1 MNVQEIEINEAF
13 RAEVR
18 EWMNSHLTGRFASLK
33 HASGLGAEGYDA
45 QLAKEWEQELA
56 KGGWTG
62 IGWSAEHGGRAATLA
77 QQVIFHEEYV
87 SCGGPGRIGHIGET
101 LLAPTLMHYGT
112 PEQKARFL
120 PGILAGKDYWAQ
132 GYSEPGAGSDL
143 AGIRTRARIDPA
155 TGEWVID
162 GQKVWTSWAHESG
175 WIFVLAR
182 CDETVVQAAPGN
194 GARHGGMVLLLVPL
208 HQPGVEVR
216 PIRQITGTSEFN
228 EVFFDGA
235 RTEGSLHLGPV
246 GDGWKVAMYL
256 LGCERGASTLGQ
268 QAHFRYELNLI
279 LELARKNGAA
289 RDPLLRQRLAKAALG
304 LQTLRSHALRSSGEG
319 TSQRVASVSKYAW
332 SNWHRDLGELA
343 MEVLGEQGELALSD
357 PELRPLQQL
366 WLVSRADTIY
376 AGTNEIQMNLM
387 AERALGMPR

>member
-1 MNVQEIEINEAF
+1 MQESEINEAF

-18 EWMNSHLTGRFASLK
+18 EWMAQHLTGRFAPLK

-62 IGWSAEHGGRAATLA
+62 LGWETRYGGRNVPLA

-87 SCGGPGRIGHIGET
+87 RCGGPGRIGHIGET
-101 LLAPTLMHYGT
+101 LLAPTLMAFGT
-112 PEQKARFL
+112 PEQKQRFL
-120 PGILAGKDYWAQ
+120 PGILAGTDYWAQ

-143 AGIRTRARIDPA
+143 AGIRTKAHRDAV
-155 TGEWVID
+155 TGEWVIN
-162 GQKVWTSWAHESG
+162 GQKVWTSWAHESE
-175 WIFVLAR
+175 WVFVLAR
-182 CDETVVQAAPGN
+182 TDEV
-194 GARHGGMVLLLVPL
+194 GASTASPRHAGMVLLLVPIK
-208 HQPGVEVR
+208 QAGVEVR

-235 RTEGSLHLGPV
+235 RTEGTLHLGPV

-268 QAHFRYELNLI
+268 QAHFRYELDLI
-279 LELARKNGAA
+279 IDLARRNGAA
-289 RDPLLRQRLAKAALG
+289 RDPLIRQRLAKADMG
-304 LQTLRSHALRSSGEG
+304 LQTLRAHALRSGDES
-319 TSQRVASVSKYAW
+319 TPFRVASVSKYAW

-343 MEVLGEQGELALSD
+343 MDVLGEQGELVLKD
-357 PELRPLQQL
+357 PAFSALQQL

>member
-1 MNVQEIEINEAF
+1 MKMQESEINEAF

-18 EWMNSHLTGRFASLK
+18 EWMAQHLTGKFAPLK

-45 QLAKEWEQELA
+45 ELAKEWEQELA

-62 IGWSAEHGGRAATLA
+62 LGWEPRYGGRNAPLA

-87 SCGGPGRIGHIGET
+87 RCGGPGRIGHIGET
-101 LLAPTLMHYGT
+101 LLAPTLMAFGT
-112 PEQKARFL
+112 PEQKQRFL
-120 PGILAGKDYWAQ
+120 PGILAGTDYWAQ

-143 AGIRTRARIDPA
+143 AGIRTKAHRDAA
-155 TGEWVID
+155 TGEWVIN
-162 GQKVWTSWAHESG
+162 GQKVWTSWAHESE
-175 WIFVLAR
+175 WVFVLAR
-182 CDETVVQAAPGN
+182 TDET
-194 GARHGGMVLLLVPL
+194 GASTAGPRHAGMVLLLVPIK
-208 HQPGVEVR
+208 QAGVEVR

-235 RTEGSLHLGPV
+235 RTEGALHLGPV

-268 QAHFRYELNLI
+268 QAHFRYELDLI
-279 LELARKNGAA
+279 IDLAKRNGAA
-289 RDPLLRQRLAKAALG
+289 RDPLIRQRLAKADMG
-304 LQTLRSHALRSSGEG
+304 LQTLRAHALRSSDES
-319 TSQRVASVSKYAW
+319 TPLRVASVSKYAW

-343 MEVLGEQGELALSD
+343 MDVLGEQGELVLKEPALAA
-357 PELRPLQQL
+357 LQQL

-376 AGTNEIQMNLM
+376 AGTNEIQLNLM

>member
-1 MNVQEIEINEAF
+1 MQESEINEAF

-18 EWMNSHLTGRFASLK
+18 EWMAQHLTGRFAPLK

-62 IGWSAEHGGRAATLA
+62 LGWETRYGGRNVPLA

-87 SCGGPGRIGHIGET
+87 RCGGPGRIGHIGET
-101 LLAPTLMHYGT
+101 LLAPTLMAFGT
-112 PEQKARFL
+112 PEQKQRFL
-120 PGILAGKDYWAQ
+120 PGILAGTDYWAQ

-143 AGIRTRARIDPA
+143 AGIRTKAHRDAT
-155 TGEWVID
+155 TGEWVIN
-162 GQKVWTSWAHESG
+162 GQKVWTSWAHESE
-175 WIFVLAR
+175 WVFVLAR
-182 CDETVVQAAPGN
+182 TDEV
-194 GARHGGMVLLLVPL
+194 GASTASPRHAGMVLLLVPIK
-208 HQPGVEVR
+208 QAGVEVR

-235 RTEGSLHLGPV
+235 RTEGALHLGPV

-268 QAHFRYELNLI
+268 QAHFRYELDLI
-279 LELARKNGAA
+279 IDLAKRNGAA
-289 RDPLLRQRLAKAALG
+289 SDPLIRQRLAKADMG
-304 LQTLRSHALRSSGEG
+304 LQTLRAHALRSSDES
-319 TSQRVASVSKYAW
+319 TPLRVASVSKYAW

-343 MEVLGEQGELALSD
+343 MDVLGEQGELVLKD
-357 PELRPLQQL
+357 PAFSALQQL

>member
-1 MNVQEIEINEAF
+1 MQESEINEAF
-13 RAEVR
+13 RTEVR
-18 EWMNSHLTGRFASLK
+18 EWMGRHLTGRFAPLK

-45 QLAKEWEQELA
+45 ELAKEWEQELA
-56 KGGWTG
+56 RGGWTG
-62 IGWSAEHGGRAATLA
+62 LGWETQYGGRNLPLA

-87 SCGGPGRIGHIGET
+87 RCGGPGRIGHIGET
-101 LLAPTLMHYGT
+101 LLAPTLMAFGT
-112 PEQKARFL
+112 PEQKQRFL

-143 AGIRTRARIDPA
+143 AAIRTKAQRDPA
-155 TGEWVID
+155 TGEWVIN
-162 GQKVWTSWAHESG
+162 GQKFWTSWAHESE

-182 CDETVVQAAPGN
+182 TEEGSS
-194 GARHGGMVLLLVPL
+194 RHTGLTLLLVPL
-208 HQPGVEVR
+208 NQPGVEVR

-228 EVFFDGA
+228 EVFLDGA
-235 RTEGSLHLGPV
+235 RTEGALHLGPV

-268 QAHFRYELNLI
+268 QAHFRYELDLI
-279 LELARKNGAA
+279 IALARRNGAA
-289 RDPLLRQRLAKAALG
+289 RDPLLRQRLAKADMG
-304 LQTLRSHALRSSGEG
+304 LQTLRAHALRASSEN
-319 TSQRVASVSKYAW
+319 TPMRVASVSKYAW

-343 MEVLGEQGELALSD
+343 MDVLGEQGELVMTDAA
-357 PELRPLQQL
+357 LRPLQQL

>member
-1 MNVQEIEINEAF
+1 MKMQESEINEAF

-18 EWMNSHLTGRFASLK
+18 EWMAQHLTGRFAPLK

-62 IGWSAEHGGRAATLA
+62 LGWEARYGGRNAPLA

-87 SCGGPGRIGHIGET
+87 RCGGPGRIGHIGET
-101 LLAPTLMHYGT
+101 LLAPTLMAFGT
-112 PEQKARFL
+112 AEQKQRFL
-120 PGILAGKDYWAQ
+120 PGILAGTDYWAQ

-143 AGIRTRARIDPA
+143 AGIRTRARRDA
-155 TGEWVID
+155 DTGEWVIH
-162 GQKVWTSWAHESG
+162 GQKVWTSWAHESE
-175 WIFVLAR
+175 WVFVLAR
-182 CDETVVQAAPGN
+182 TDEAAAAEVS
-194 GARHGGMVLLLVPL
+194 ARHAGMVLLLVPIR
-208 HQPGVEVR
+208 QPGVQVR

-235 RTEGSLHLGPV
+235 RTEGTLHLGPV

-268 QAHFRYELNLI
+268 QAHFRHELDLI
-279 LELARKNGAA
+279 IALAKRNGTA
-289 RDPLLRQRLAKAALG
+289 RDPLIRQRLAKADMG
-304 LQTLRSHALRSSGEG
+304 LQTLRAHALRSSDES
-319 TSQRVASVSKYAW
+319 TPLRVASVSKYAW

-343 MEVLGEQGELALSD
+343 MDVLGEQGELVLKEPALAA
-357 PELRPLQQL
+357 LQQL